1 MKGVEG
7 NRDILAVVYAR
18 DVAQD
23 ILAAVLD
30 NQVAIEDSVDWV
42 ADNQVYFHLATRVVD
57 IDHVAVDAVDA
68 SLAVALDNHQAT
80 SDTTYLH
87 SADSN
92 YHSFISTCF
101 RHNETDRYVVS
112 QYRYTP
118 SGIFA
123 HSIENLLRI
132 VCRRMLGR
140 TRIHCVEMSIHT

>member
-1 MKGVEG
+1 MKVVEG

-18 DVAQD
+18 DVDQG
-23 ILAAVLD
+23 ILADVLD
-30 NQVAIEDSVDWV
+30 NQVAIEDSVDLG
-42 ADNQVYFHLATRVVD
+42 AGNQEYFHLATHVVD
-57 IDHVAVDAVDA
+57 IDHVAVDAVDTF
-68 SLAVALDNHQAT
+68 LAAALDNHQAT
-80 SDTTYLH
+80 SDTTCLH

-92 YHSFISTCF
+92 DHSFISTCF
-101 RHNETDRYVVS
+101 KHNETDRYVVS

-132 VCRRMLGR
+132 VYRRMSGR